1 MTPMMA
7 LTMPFQQAT
16 VLGTSLLS
24 MIFPATAALAQHQ
37 RLGNVDWRMA
47 GALAL
52 GTALGSAGG
61 SNLAVHAP
69 QGWLEAAFCA
79 GMLFLG
85 RKTLQ
90 SAR

>member
-1 MTPMMA
+1 
-7 LTMPFQQAT
+7 
-16 VLGTSLLS
+16 
-24 MIFPATAALAQHQ
+24 MIFPASAALLQHQ

-52 GTALGSAGG
+52 GTAVGSTAGSG
-61 SNLAVHAP
+61 LAVQAP
-69 QGWLEAAFCA
+69 PGYLEAAFCL